1 MVWFLMLLNGGYSGS
16 HNTAIQHIQNCGT
29 AEQMA
34 RPKYNNFV
42 CCHWPAN
49 RVFGSVKTQ

>member
-34 RPKYNNFV
+34 CPKYNNFV

-49 RVFGSVKTQ
+49 RVFGSVKT